1 MPSIK
6 SSFPAHFAGSP
17 ISIIYLRSPPR
28 YLCLR
33 SQLRTIQLYA
43 FIMKSAV
50 VIRRTLCHHATA
62 TSSRY
67 SAAAK
72 KSKGSTAFVTAS
84 CQARQHDDIT
94 ALHHQRNSRRRYI
107 SRCFAS
113 NADHSLKPSTTT
125 YTAKPSSSSSSS
137 TANYIPNEENVRV
150 KILPLTDGI
159 THVLLSRP
167 SKLNSL
173 DLPTFESIAE
183 AASTVRRDR
192 HCRVVILSGEGRA
205 FCTGLDAKS
214 VALEGGGDALDR
226 LMDRPSGYGGDG
238 DDGKRGNL
246 AQDVG
251 YLWR

>member
-1 MPSIK
+1 
-6 SSFPAHFAGSP
+6 
-17 ISIIYLRSPPR
+17 
-28 YLCLR
+28 
-33 SQLRTIQLYA
+33 
-43 FIMKSAV
+43 MKSAV

-62 TSSRY
+62 TSNRC
-67 SAAAK
+67 SAVAK
-72 KSKGSTAFVTAS
+72 KSSGSTALFVTTS
-84 CQARQHDDIT
+84 RQARQHDDIT
-94 ALHHQRNSRRRYI
+94 ALHHQRNLRRRYI

-113 NADHSLKPSTTT
+113 NADHPPKPSTAT
-125 YTAKPSSSSSSS
+125 YTTKPSSSSS
-137 TANYIPNEENVRV
+137 TAKNIPNEENVRV
-150 KILPLTDGI
+150 KIFQLSDGI

-173 DLPTFESIAE
+173 DMPMFESIAE
-183 AASTVRRDR
+183 AASTVRRDK